1 MFSLIFGIPL
11 SIGALLTGLAL
22 GIGTR
27 WGVFR
32 YPWVVAKLGL
42 IISVLLVG
50 ALVISPARSDMLES
64 GEDTTGRLIA
74 AAIYDVCALT
84 LAVVLSVFKPG
95 RRLRRRSH
103 DRR

>member
-1 MFSLIFGIPL
+1 
-11 SIGALLTGLAL
+11 
-22 GIGTR
+22 
-27 WGVFR
+27 
-32 YPWVVAKLGL
+32 VAKLGL
-42 IISVLLVG
+42 TVSVLLVG
-50 ALVISPARSDMLES
+50 ALVISPASSDMLDG

-95 RRLRRRSH
+95 RRLRRRSN